1 MKREGD
7 AGDAQA
13 RRLGILCDAYTMA
26 TFHYGGQAVME
37 GVMMRGRTGYA
48 VAVRAPGGA
57 IAVRGEA
64 LSSAIYTSRIAKLPF
79 VRGLVLLWETLS
91 LGIKTL
97 MYSAGVALAEEEEQL
112 TQPMIWGTLAV
123 SLTLS
128 IGIFFVGPLLL
139 VGLVDRFIESSLVS
153 NLLEGVIR
161 LSLFVGYIWGIGRMP
176 DIKRFFLYHGAEHK
190 TINAYEDGV
199 PLQVESIERY
209 STSHRRCGTSFLLV
223 VLVLSILVF
232 SLLGRPDMLMRIA
245 SRILLVPVIASV
257 AYELIK
263 LSANHPDNLILR
275 GLLWPGM
282 QLQKLT
288 TGEPDAGQIE
298 VAIAALSEVLVADG
312 VIQREQSPSPASGG
326 GLATASLD

>member
-1 MKREGD
+1 
-7 AGDAQA
+7 
-13 RRLGILCDAYTMA
+13 MA

-48 VAVRAPGGA
+48 VAVRAPTGN

-64 LSSAIYTSRIAKLPF
+64 LTSAIYTSRIAKLPF

-123 SLTLS
+123 SLALS
-128 IGIFFVGPLLL
+128 VGIFFVAPLLL

-161 LSLFVGYIWGIGRMP
+161 LTIFVGYIWGIGRMQ

-190 TINAYEDGV
+190 TINAFEDGV
-199 PLQVESIERY
+199 PLEVEAVQRY
-209 STSHRRCGTSFLLV
+209 STAHRRCGTSFLLV
-223 VLVLSILVF
+223 VLVLSIFVF
-232 SLLGRPDMLMRIA
+232 ALLGRPDMFMRIA
-245 SRILLVPVIASV
+245 SRILLVPLIASV
-257 AYELIK
+257 AYEFIK
-263 LSANHPDNLILR
+263 LSANHPDNPILR

-282 QLQKLT
+282 QLQRLT

-298 VAIAALSEVLVADG
+298 VAIAALKEVLAADG
-312 VIQREQSPSPASGG
+312 VTAQVSATPSADVNVQEAVRPA
-326 GLATASLD
+326 